1 MPMRERRAAH
11 VRPRPPASDRL
22 PARTIRA
29 SAPASDLLRRYRPL
43 RTGPTIPGPLAL
55 VIVAACLVL
64 ALLTLTIGTGMAAG
78 FFGGIGSAFNNA
90 ISHITSQ
97 VPATAPP
104 SGVALNTP
112 LIDDPPDD
120 GYTNQASIAIQGS
133 VPPATVGKTGY
144 SVRVYAMVKGGGQR
158 QVASVP
164 VGTTTRFSTPAVT
177 LLDGSNAFVA
187 TLVAPTGEGQP
198 SPVVTYILDTTPPKI
213 GVTSPASGVKV
224 TTSTVAVSGTVDAG
238 ATITIRNEEALGG
251 AVSSQTVGADGKFKL
266 TVPVV
271 AGANKIDLMAT
282 DLAGN
287 SASTS
292 LVVNRDYGQ
301 LAAHLSVTPTKFAAS
316 SETVLK
322 LTLHA
327 TSLNGGPLAN
337 AKATFTVTIVG
348 LGPIV
353 SPELTTDATGTAIW
367 QVTISGA
374 SPGIGQTSVLVT
386 SPAGDQVT
394 GTAGVTTT

>member
-1 MPMRERRAAH
+1 MAM
-11 VRPRPPASDRL
+11 
-22 PARTIRA
+22 
-29 SAPASDLLRRYRPL
+29 
-43 RTGPTIPGPLAL
+43 

-64 ALLTLTIGTGMAAG
+64 ALLTLTVGTGLASG
-78 FFGGIGSAFNNA
+78 FLGGIASAFDNA
-90 ISHITSQ
+90 ITHITSQ
-97 VPATAPP
+97 APATPPP
-104 SGVALNTP
+104 SGVALDTP
-112 LIDDPPDD
+112 VIDPPAED
-120 GYTNQASIAIQGS
+120 GYTNQSSAVIQGS
-133 VPPATVGKTGY
+133 VPGATVGKTGY
-144 SVRVYAMVKGGGQR
+144 TVRVYIMVKGGGQR

-164 VGTTTRFSTPAVT
+164 VGSTTRFSTPAVT
-177 LLDGSNAFVA
+177 LVEGSNAFVA

-224 TTSTVAVSGTVDAG
+224 TTSSVAVSGTLDAG
-238 ATITIRNEEALGG
+238 ATITIRNEQAVGG
-251 AVSSQTVGADGKFKL
+251 AVSRQVVGVDGKFKL

-271 AGANKIDLMAT
+271 AGPNNIDLMAT
-282 DLAGN
+282 DQAGN
-287 SASTS
+287 SASSS
-292 LVVNRDYGQ
+292 LIVNRDYGQ
-301 LAAHLSVTPTKFAAS
+301 LAAHLSVTPSKFAAS

-322 LTLHA
+322 LTLRA

-353 SPELTTDATGTAIW
+353 SPELTTDATGSATW

-374 SPGIGQTSVLVT
+374 TPGTGQTSVLVT

-394 GTAGVTTT
+394 GTASVTTT